1 MREKEEIRLF
11 NIRYFPLFAA
21 FFIFGIFCVKVSI
34 AVAAILWVVAAFC
47 AFALFFTKK
56 INRVVA
62 IALVA
67 ATFLGY
73 GAARLNLFLRNDIGL
88 QGEAEVT
95 CRVTA
100 VSTRTIESEEDEE
113 EETVIYRV
121 SADSLKCDKSYGGGV
136 FFETETPLSPGDRV
150 TVRGDVFIRQL
161 SLDSFAE
168 ALRYRKGG
176 KYQIDDPEIV
186 SVNAGKAPLSYR
198 VKAAARRILI
208 KSQGSRA
215 GAFAYATLFGDTD
228 YMFESDKSAMREV
241 GVAHVFAVSGLHIGV
256 LAGVLLFLLRKFKLK
271 DGVSLLIL
279 LPIFGFYAY
288 LSGFTPSV
296 LRAVIMVSLGL
307 VASHFGMRYD
317 GISSLSFAAIV
328 ILLARPLLLFDLSFV
343 MSFLAIFGL
352 QSLTSPLKQAFVRRK
367 MKEGL
372 AEALALSIA
381 TTVALVPVSAVVFGR
396 ITLVGFL
403 LNVIVVPLASVSY
416 VLTLI
421 GLLLTAIIPSF
432 GAFLGA
438 VSILPTAIIT
448 LSTAVASLGLTVNY
462 DFSTA
467 EILLYYAILAFV
479 GKYSLASKKVKL
491 VAGGMGA
498 GVLVALILAV

>member
-1 MREKEEIRLF
+1 M
-11 NIRYFPLFAA
+11 
-21 FFIFGIFCVKVSI
+21 
-34 AVAAILWVVAAFC
+34 
-47 AFALFFTKK
+47 
-56 INRVVA
+56 
-62 IALVA
+62 
-67 ATFLGY
+67 
-73 GAARLNLFLRNDIGL
+73 
-88 QGEAEVT
+88 
-95 CRVTA
+95 
-100 VSTRTIESEEDEE
+100 
-113 EETVIYRV
+113 
-121 SADSLKCDKSYGGGV
+121 
-136 FFETETPLSPGDRV
+136 
-150 TVRGDVFIRQL
+150 
-161 SLDSFAE
+161 
-168 ALRYRKGG
+168 
-176 KYQIDDPEIV
+176 
-186 SVNAGKAPLSYR
+186 
-198 VKAAARRILI
+198 
-208 KSQGSRA
+208 
-215 GAFAYATLFGDTD
+215 
-228 YMFESDKSAMREV
+228 
-241 GVAHVFAVSGLHIGV
+241 
-256 LAGVLLFLLRKFKLK
+256 
-271 DGVSLLIL
+271 
-279 LPIFGFYAY
+279 
-288 LSGFTPSV
+288 
-296 LRAVIMVSLGL
+296 
-307 VASHFGMRYD
+307 
-317 GISSLSFAAIV
+317 SFAAIV

-438 VSILPTAIIT
+438 VSVLPSAIIT
-448 LSTAVASLGLTVNY
+448 ISTAVASLGLTVNY